1 MARVSSFAA
10 RDEVVMTDLT
20 APHGYFEDF
29 AVGQKM
35 RHARGTT
42 IGEVENQMVTKL
54 VMNTAD
60 AHYNEHRARTTVFG
74 QRVVF
79 GLVTGSVVIGLA
91 TQDTAENALAE
102 LRLDKL
108 RFRAPV
114 FHGDSLT
121 AYTEVLAKRDSDRD
135 DAGIVRFK
143 HWGVKHDGTVVFEG
157 EREVLL
163 KRRSHW
169 AGR

>member
-1 MARVSSFAA
+1 MKKLNVPFS
-10 RDEVVMTDLT
+10 LT
-20 APHGYFEDF
+20 SPRGYFEDF
-29 AVGQKM
+29 EVGQRM

-42 IGEVENQMVTKL
+42 IGEVENQLVTKL

-60 AHYNEHRARTTVFG
+60 AHYNEHKARNTPFG
-74 QRVVF
+74 QRIVF
-79 GLVTGSVVIGLA
+79 GLVTGSVIIGLA
-91 TQDTAENALAE
+91 TQDTAEQALAE

-114 FHGDSLT
+114 YHGDSLT
-121 AYTEVLAKRDSDRD
+121 AYTEVLAKRDAEQD

-143 HWGVKHDGTVVFEG
+143 HWGTKQDGTIVFEG
-157 EREVLL
+157 EREVLM

>member
-1 MARVSSFAA
+1 MMQTSALTGAR
-10 RDEVVMTDLT
+10 
-20 APHGYFEDF
+20 GYFEDF
-29 AVGQKM
+29 EVGQRI

-60 AHYNEHRARTTVFG
+60 AHYNEEKARNTPFG
-74 QRVVF
+74 RRVVF

-91 TQDTAENALAE
+91 TQDTAEQALAE

-114 FHGDSLT
+114 YHDDSLT
-121 AYTEVLAKRDSDRD
+121 AYTEVLAKRDADRE

-143 HWGVKHDGTVVFEG
+143 HWGRKQDGTVVFEG

-169 AGR
+169 GAR

>member
-1 MARVSSFAA
+1 MSRW
-10 RDEVVMTDLT
+10 
-20 APHGYFEDF
+20 FEDF
-29 AVGQKM
+29 RVGD
-35 RHARGTT
+35 RIAHARGTT
-42 IGEVENQMVTKL
+42 VGEVENQLVTKL

-60 AHYNEHRARTTVFG
+60 AHYDEHHARETPFG

-79 GLVTGSVVIGLA
+79 GLVTGSIVIGLA

-102 LRLDKL
+102 LRLDGL

-114 FHGDSLT
+114 FHGDSLR
-121 AYTEVLAKRDSDRD
+121 AFTEVLEVRDAERE

-143 HWGVKHDGTVVFEG
+143 HWGTKHDGTIVFEG

-169 AGR
+169 AERSRA

>member
-1 MARVSSFAA
+1 MITRG
-10 RDEVVMTDLT
+10 L
-20 APHGYFEDF
+20 YFEDY
-29 AVGQKM
+29 AVGARM

-42 IGEVENQMVTKL
+42 VGEVENQLVTKL

-60 AHYNEHRARTTVFG
+60 GHYNEAKMKETPFG
-74 QRVVF
+74 QRLVF
-79 GLVTGSVVIGLA
+79 GLVTGSIVIGLA

-108 RFRAPV
+108 RVRAPV

-121 AYTEVLAKRDSDRD
+121 AYSEVLSTRDADRP

-143 HWGVKHDGTVVFEG
+143 HWGTKQDGAVVFEG

-169 AGR
+169 GDR

>member
-1 MARVSSFAA
+1 MIRAN
-10 RDEVVMTDLT
+10 LT
-20 APHGYFEDF
+20 GPGAYFEDF
-29 AVGQKM
+29 EVGQKM

-60 AHYNEHRARTTVFG
+60 AHYNEHRARSTPFG

-91 TQDTAENALAE
+91 TQDTAEQALAE

-121 AYTEVLAKRDSDRD
+121 AYSEVLSKRDADRE
-135 DAGIVRFK
+135 DAGVVRFK
-143 HWGVKHDGTVVFEG
+143 HWGVKHDGTIVFEG

-169 AGR
+169 GTR